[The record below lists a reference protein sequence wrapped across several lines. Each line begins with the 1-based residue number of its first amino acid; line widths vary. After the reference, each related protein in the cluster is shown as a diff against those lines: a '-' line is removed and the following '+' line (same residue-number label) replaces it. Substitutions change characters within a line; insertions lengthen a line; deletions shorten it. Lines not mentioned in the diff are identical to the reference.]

1 MCVQPRVVV
10 LGCKSLTGTRA
21 WIESLG
27 TTCVMARRS
36 VGTCGA
42 LMIEIEPQ
50 LSTPFVVW
58 VRLARCD
65 ELEDPELHEE
75 R

>member
-10 LGCKSLTGTRA
+10 LGFKSLTGMCA
-21 WIESLG
+21 WIESLVSF
-27 TTCVMARRS
+27 CAMASRS

-42 LMIEIEPQ
+42 LMIETEPQ
-50 LSTPFVVW
+50 LSTPFVLW

-65 ELEDPELHEE
+65 ELGDPELHET